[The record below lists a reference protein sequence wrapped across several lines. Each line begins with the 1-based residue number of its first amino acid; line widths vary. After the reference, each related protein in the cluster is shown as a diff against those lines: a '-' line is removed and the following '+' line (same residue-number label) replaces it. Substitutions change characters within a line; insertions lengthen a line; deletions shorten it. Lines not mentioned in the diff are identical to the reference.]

1 MFPKSVRGL
10 TTTRQGVVSEKVARP
25 LRIQVPNG
33 VYHVT
38 ARGNRG
44 QLIFRSN
51 DDSEQFLRT
60 FAEVVPRFGWGCH
73 AYCLLPNHFHLVI
86 ETPHANLS
94 AGMHRL
100 NGRYAAWFNRRH
112 GFEGHVF
119 QRRFYA
125 VLVESD
131 WHLLELARY
140 VTLNPVRA
148 GLCDGPL
155 QWRWSS
161 YRAAVGAATIPAF
174 LDVDRVLGHFGST
187 RARAQRNLARF
198 VADGLVEPRP
208 GAWHRDVAR
217 LGARTRLV

>member
-1 MFPKSVRGL
+1 
-10 TTTRQGVVSEKVARP
+10 
-25 LRIQVPNG
+25 VPNG

-44 QLIFRSN
+44 ERIFRKD

-60 FAEVVPRFGWGCH
+60 LADVVPRFGWRCH

-112 GFEGHVF
+112 AFEGHVF
-119 QRRFYA
+119 QRRFHA
-125 VLVESD
+125 VLVESE

-148 GLCDGPL
+148 GLCDAPS

-161 YRAAVGAATIPAF
+161 YGATVGATAIPAF
-174 LDVDRVLGHFGST
+174 LDVDRVLAHFGST

-198 VADGLVEPRP
+198 VADGLLQPRP

-217 LGARTRLV
+217 LDTRTRLV